1 MRLIA
6 TCVLCKVKLSCEPAN
21 TRILID
27 HLQRLHCLQPPSPGE
42 SKPFSPIMPQPQKL
56 KNNLRTAAVKET
68 KNQANVAAPTSVES
82 TGSNLRT
89 GTRRRIAYKTTVAE
103 WSPAQC
109 RVKCPECD
117 GHFYPTVR
125 FVTSRISRSVFA
137 AYCLLFCWPLCLLSC
152 LFNQPVKP
160 HLHCSNCNAFLG
172 LYDAR
177 STRRSARR
185 KQ

>member
-89 GTRRRIAYKTTVAE
+89 GTRRRIAYKTTVHGGSSRAE
-103 WSPAQC
+103 SLDRRQS
-109 RVKCPECD
+109 
-117 GHFYPTVR
+117 
-125 FVTSRISRSVFA
+125 SRHSKIVA
-137 AYCLLFCWPLCLLSC
+137 EEI
-152 LFNQPVKP
+152 
-160 HLHCSNCNAFLG
+160 
-172 LYDAR
+172 D
-177 STRRSARR
+177 SARI
-185 KQ
+185 